1 MRKTIMVIFLT
12 VILILCYFTF
22 DAAKNVFRAD
32 WQFPSDDRMN
42 NQDQQRLVLI
52 TQERDTPFWDKVAK
66 GAKKQAEIEEV
77 SLEVWGSYSH
87 NQEDFLKNV
96 EIAIQS
102 KVDGIIVQGLDTDE
116 FKNLTKIKASFYGVP
131 IITVAND
138 VPIADS
144 LRRTYVGSDQFS
156 AGKMIAEQLVRD
168 MGSKGKVV
176 LMLESQEEYFQK
188 QRLKGIEEILKQY
201 KDINVVYAKTIDTT
215 KEQVVVT
222 TQDILNKEPDTNAFI
237 AINANVLG
245 TLVKEISKRYQID
258 PYYLYSFDDGPE
270 SISLLEEVTLDA
282 MVEQTPEAMGEQS
295 VQLMMEWLNGEK
307 VPLDKNGYLTD
318 IKIQKAENT
327 NE

>member
-1 MRKTIMVIFLT
+1 MVVLLM
-12 VILILCYFTF
+12 VILILCYLTF
-22 DAAKNVFRAD
+22 DSAKSVFHAD
-32 WQFPSDDRMN
+32 WQFPSDTVN

-66 GAKKQAEIEEV
+66 GAKKQAGLEAV
-77 SLEVWGSYSH
+77 SLEVWGSYGN
-87 NQEDFLKNV
+87 NQEDFLKNI

-116 FKNLTKIKASFYGVP
+116 FKNLTKIKASFYGIP

-144 LRRTYVGSDQFS
+144 LRRTYVGSDQVF
-156 AGKMIAEQLVRD
+156 AGKMIAGQLVKD
-168 MGSKGKVV
+168 MGKRGKVV
-176 LMLESQEEYFQK
+176 LMLDSREEYFQK
-188 QRLKGIEEILKQY
+188 QRLNGIEEILKQY

-215 KEQVVVT
+215 KEQVVAA

-270 SISLLEEVTLDA
+270 SISLLEAGTLDA
-282 MVEQTPEAMGEQS
+282 MVEQAPETMGERS
-295 VQLMMEWLNGEK
+295 VQLMMDWLNDKK

-318 IKIQKAENT
+318 IKLQKAET
-327 NE
+327 TYE

>member
-1 MRKTIMVIFLT
+1 MRKTIMVVLLT
-12 VILILCYFTF
+12 VIIILCYFTF
-22 DAAKNVFRAD
+22 DSAKNVFRAD
-32 WQFPSDDRMN
+32 WKFPSDMVN
-42 NQDQQRLVLI
+42 NQNQQRLVLI
-52 TQERDTPFWDKVAK
+52 TQERDTPFWDKVAS
-66 GAKKQAEIEEV
+66 GAKKQAELEKV
-77 SLEVWGSYSH
+77 SLEVWGSYGN
-87 NQEDFLKNV
+87 NQEDFLKNI

-102 KVDGIIVQGLDTDE
+102 KVDGIIVQGLDNDE
-116 FKNLTKIKASFYGVP
+116 FKNLTKIKASFYGIP

-168 MGSKGKVV
+168 MGLKGKVV
-176 LMLESQEEYFQK
+176 LMLDSQEEYFQK

-201 KDINVVYAKTIDTT
+201 KGINVVYAKTVDTS
-215 KEQVVVT
+215 KDQIVVA

-245 TLVKEISKRYQID
+245 TLVEEISKRYQID

-270 SISLLEEVTLDA
+270 SISLLEAGTLDA
-282 MVEQTPEAMGEQS
+282 MVEQSPETMGEMS
-295 VQLMMEWLNGEK
+295 VKLMMEWLNGEK

-318 IKIQKAENT
+318 ITIQKAET
-327 NE
+327 TYE

>member
-12 VILILCYFTF
+12 VIFILCYFTF
-22 DAAKNVFRAD
+22 DSARNVFRAD
-32 WQFPSDDRMN
+32 WQFPSDMVN

-52 TQERDTPFWDKVAK
+52 TQERDTPFWDKVAQ
-66 GAKKQAEIEEV
+66 GAKKQAELEDV
-77 SLEVWGSYSH
+77 SLEVWGSYGN
-87 NQEDFLKNV
+87 NQEDFLKNI

-116 FKNLTKIKASFYGVP
+116 FKNLTKIKASFYGIP

-144 LRRTYVGSDQFS
+144 LRRTYVGSDQFF
-156 AGKMIAEQLVRD
+156 AGKMIAEQLVSD
-168 MGSKGKVV
+168 MGKKGKVV
-176 LMLESQEEYFQK
+176 LMLDSQEEYFQK
-188 QRLKGIEEILKQY
+188 QRLNGIEEILKQY

-215 KEQVVVT
+215 KEQVVLA

-245 TLVKEISKRYQID
+245 TLVKEISKRYQIT

-270 SISLLEEVTLDA
+270 SISLLEAGTLDA
-282 MVEQTPEAMGEQS
+282 MVEQSPETMGEKS
-295 VQLMMEWLNGEK
+295 VQLMLEWLNGEK

-318 IKIQKAENT
+318 VKIQKAET
-327 NE
+327 TYE

>member
-1 MRKTIMVIFLT
+1 MVIFLT
-12 VILILCYFTF
+12 VIFILCYFTF
-22 DAAKNVFRAD
+22 DSARNVFRAD
-32 WQFPSDDRMN
+32 WQFPSDMVN

-52 TQERDTPFWDKVAK
+52 TQERDTPFWDKVAQ
-66 GAKKQAEIEEV
+66 GAKKQAELEDV
-77 SLEVWGSYSH
+77 SLEVWGSYGN
-87 NQEDFLKNV
+87 NQEDFLKNI

-116 FKNLTKIKASFYGVP
+116 FKNLTKIKASFYGIP

-144 LRRTYVGSDQFS
+144 LRRTYVGSDQFF
-156 AGKMIAEQLVRD
+156 AGKMIAEQLVSD
-168 MGSKGKVV
+168 MGKKGKVV
-176 LMLESQEEYFQK
+176 LMLDSQEEYFQK
-188 QRLKGIEEILKQY
+188 QRLNGIEEILKQY

-215 KEQVVVT
+215 KEQVVLA

-245 TLVKEISKRYQID
+245 TLVKEISKRYQIT

-270 SISLLEEVTLDA
+270 SISLLEAGTLDA
-282 MVEQTPEAMGEQS
+282 MVEQSPETMGEKS
-295 VQLMMEWLNGEK
+295 VQLMLEWLNGEK

-318 IKIQKAENT
+318 VKIQKAET
-327 NE
+327 TYE